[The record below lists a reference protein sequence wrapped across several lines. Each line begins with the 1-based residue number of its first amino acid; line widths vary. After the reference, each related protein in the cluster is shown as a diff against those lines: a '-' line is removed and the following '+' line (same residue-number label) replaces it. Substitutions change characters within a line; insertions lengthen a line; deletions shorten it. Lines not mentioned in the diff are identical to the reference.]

1 MRPAF
6 LQRQG
11 AAMRCTAAMT
21 EGTDVIT
28 TTLGELIEVAREVSE
43 TEAEFVVLVVSLLTR
58 TLPVAEAA

>member
-1 MRPAF
+1 MRYT
-6 LQRQG
+6 G
-11 AAMRCTAAMT
+11 AMT

-43 TEAEFVVLVVSLLTR
+43 TEAEFVVLLMSLLTR